1 VCFLYSH
8 NCNLSNMHINKC
20 SIIGKIIGSNND
32 NDEYQTRITIIEN
45 VTLTL

>member
-1 VCFLYSH
+1 
-8 NCNLSNMHINKC
+8 MHIHKC